1 MKLTA
6 AMVMIALA
14 AAAPLSGS
22 AQQAESEA
30 TAAALAWLALLD
42 GGDYEHSWS
51 SAAQLFRA
59 SVEQP
64 RWVKRVSRTRG
75 MLGALQSRQLL
86 SATAAHSLPG
96 APDGEYYVLRYHS
109 SFAKKA
115 EATETVTPMKD
126 EDGHWRVSGYYIK

>member
-6 AMVMIALA
+6 AMVMIALT

-22 AQQAESEA
+22 AQQPENEA

-51 SAAQLFRA
+51 SAAKLFRG
-59 SVEQP
+59 SVEEP
-64 RWVKRVSRTRG
+64 RWVKMVSRTRG

-86 SATAAHSLPG
+86 SASAAHSLAAASP
-96 APDGEYYVLRYHS
+96 A
-109 SFAKKA
+109 
-115 EATETVTPMKD
+115 
-126 EDGHWRVSGYYIK
+126 